1 MKKLIL
7 LLALIANAIVASAQ
21 IGYQVSLLNSATG
34 EPRANVTVNCTVTLT
49 NSEGG
54 VIYTGTQIATS
65 NDFGIVS
72 LTIGDSNTFSNVDWT
87 KLPFFVEVSVDGKLI
102 GKSQVL
108 SVPLAEC
115 AKQLVPNENIYGT
128 WIQKSINKDG
138 EYNGNYTTITISE
151 NGTISILEH
160 YFEYAVGYYID
171 DVTSGTYTTIGDLII
186 LYLPY
191 MRMGHYHAGTL
202 YVDYYGEFTKQ

>member
-87 KLPFFVEVSVDGKLI
+87 KLPLFVEVSVDGKLI

-128 WIQKSINKDG
+128 WILNRV
-138 EYNGNYTTITISE
+138 YTGTYSKITISE
-151 NGTISILEH
+151 NGTMSTHDH
-160 YFEYAVGYYID
+160 YFDYAFGNYYDI
-171 DVTSGTYTTIGDLII
+171 VKSGTYITIGDFII
-186 LYLPY
+186 LDFGEQSDHY
-191 MRMGHYHAGTL
+191 MKMGYYHAGTL
-202 YVDYYGEFTKQ
+202 HVEDYGEFTKQ